1 MADQY
6 IAQVN
11 NQLDQLDIQ
20 LRNNPYVSQAAQ
32 KTGVRPSLIVAGVG
46 GFFVLFIIA
55 GFGARFLT
63 NLVGFVYPI
72 YASFKALKTP
82 DVKDDALWLTYWVVF
97 GFFSLIESA
106 TDVLFFWI
114 PFYNFV
120 KMAFLIYLYAP
131 QTQGANHIFNQFINP
146 FLKKYERDIDEYAG
160 RGAKGASAFVG
171 EFQNNPQKTH

>member
-11 NQLDQLDIQ
+11 NQLDQIDLQ
-20 LRNNPYVSQAAQ
+20 LRNNPYVAQAAA

-72 YASFKALKTP
+72 YGSFRALKSP
-82 DVKDDALWLTYWVVF
+82 DTTDDALWLTYWVVF

-131 QTQGANHIFNQFINP
+131 QTKGANHIFNNIINP
-146 FLKKYERDIDEYAG
+146 FLQKHERDIDNYVAQGE
-160 RGAKGASAFVG
+160 RGAQGFVR
-171 EFQNNPQKTH
+171 EFEKQQ